1 VAIHAFEEEK
11 KMPLLS
17 PTEQMWQEDGIAKGM
32 QQGMQ
37 QGMQHAAARLLRLRF
52 GQAGL
57 DLMPQVRRVTEP
69 ASLEALLDAIEST
82 AELDSLR
89 KLLPPEA

>member
-1 VAIHAFEEEK
+1 VAIHAFEELK
-11 KMPLLS
+11 QMPLLS

-37 QGMQHAAARLLRLRF
+37 HAAARQRRLRF

>member
-37 QGMQHAAARLLRLRF
+37 HAAARQLRLRF

>member
-1 VAIHAFEEEK
+1 LVQDIHAVEEEK
-11 KMPLLS
+11 QMPLLS

-37 QGMQHAAARLLRLRF
+37 QAAARLLRLRF
-52 GQAGL
+52 GQSCL

-82 AELDSLR
+82 SELDSLR